1 MRAFYRVLMRF
12 EAILAAFFLVAM
24 ICMVLLG
31 GVARMARSPLNWT
44 IDLSTCFFA
53 WAVFLCAD
61 IAWRHNSLMSLD
73 LFTERLSSKTRRVLD
88 MINLSIIAIFL
99 VYGVWYGTTL
109 AWASRARSFNGI
121 PGVSYSWVTSSIAV
135 GCALMLIT
143 TLIKLKT
150 ARLEHAPPTAS
161 VS

>member
-1 MRAFYRVLMRF
+1 MKTFYRSLTRL
-12 EAILAAFFLVAM
+12 EAILAGFFLIAM

-31 GVARMARSPLNWT
+31 GVARMASMPLNWT
-44 IDLSTCFFA
+44 IDLSTGFFA

-61 IAWRHNSLMSLD
+61 IAWRNNTLMSLD
-73 LFTERLSSKTRRVLD
+73 LFTEQLSSTTRRVLD
-88 MINLSIIAIFL
+88 KINLGIIAVFL
-99 VYGVWYGTTL
+99 CYGVWYGVTL

-135 GCALMLIT
+135 GCTLMLIT
-143 TLIKLKT
+143 TLIKFKD

>member
-1 MRAFYRVLMRF
+1 MKALYRHLTRLEAF
-12 EAILAAFFLVAM
+12 LAGFFLVAM

-31 GVARMARSPLNWT
+31 GVARMARMPLNWT

-61 IAWRHNSLMSLD
+61 IAWRNNSLMSLD
-73 LFTERLSSKTRRVLD
+73 LFTERMTSKTRRVLD
-88 MINLSIIAIFL
+88 VINLAIIAAFL
-99 VYGVWYGTTL
+99 SYGVWYGVML

-143 TLIKLKT
+143 TLIKLRD